1 LNKFDLAIKFL
12 DTLGNKKKIT
22 KHMNN
27 LLVNNAVNENKDLAK
42 NIHILYDLW
51 IHSTDKYSFIYEVPE
66 KIKLEEIEDKKQEY
80 SQKMLEKQKYVN
92 YIE

>member
-1 LNKFDLAIKFL
+1 
-12 DTLGNKKKIT
+12 
-22 KHMNN
+22 MNN

-66 KIKLEEIEDKKQEY
+66 KIKLEEKKSEIEDKKQEY